1 MTLVQGHE
9 FPASVA
15 PRLRSRVLG
24 LGLMM
29 LASAGAF
36 WATRP
41 HEHPHSFLLT
51 LSSEN
56 SPSAIYF
63 SAWNDGPV
71 VATHDVSDGKT
82 VVYRRN
88 FNWVDGCTWQAVETL
103 TPVGDRYYY
112 YYAEHFQGCP
122 AGQEPTGV
130 PTPRGGYVSVT
141 RLDGERTPTPPL
153 ATLTLME

>member
-1 MTLVQGHE
+1 MTLVHGHE

-24 LGLMM
+24 LGLVM
-29 LASAGAF
+29 LVGAGAF

-41 HEHPHSFLLT
+41 HEQPHSYLLT
-51 LSSEN
+51 LTSKD
-56 SPSAIYF
+56 SPSAVYF

-88 FNWVDGCTWQAVETL
+88 FTWTDGCTWQAVETL
-103 TPVGDRYYY
+103 TPVGNRYYY
-112 YYAEHFQGCP
+112 YYAEHFQACP
-122 AGQEPTGV
+122 VGQEPTGM
-130 PTPRGGYVSVT
+130 PTPRGGYVDVT
-141 RLDGERTPTPPL
+141 RVDEARAPSPLL
-153 ATLTLME
+153 ATLTLE